1 MTMTI
6 TVNDS
11 VADKVMAFLNS
22 LPKES
27 VTVEQSRPWYADEVK
42 RRVEEYKSGKM
53 ETYPLDQDFWDR
65 MDKRIDEMDSH

>member
-42 RRVEEYKSGKM
+42 RRADQYRAGDM
-53 ETYPLDQDFWDR
+53 ETVPHNEMWE
-65 MDKRIDEMDSH
+65 RIERQIEA